1 MRILPLCSVHTTVT
15 LKVASQLVCVSA
27 ASAAA
32 VSLGETPAC
41 HENQDYLNL
50 FSWRSFT
57 QTFPALSRKLVF
69 FTTLGGWVT
78 RGGRD
83 GGAVV
88 RACTCTLARHTH
100 IIIACTHECA
110 HALKPGRSR
119 QLRASRG
126 RREAPSSHQLPS
138 ALLTWLSRW
147 QSGQLGL
154 VFRPFK
160 GPLCWI

>member
-83 GGAVV
+83 GGGSCARMHLHA
-88 RACTCTLARHTH
+88 RASHTHNNCLYTRMRTCTKAWSFSP
-100 IIIACTHECA
+100 A
-110 HALKPGRSR
+110 PG
-119 QLRASRG
+119 QQGAPRG
-126 RREAPSSHQLPS
+126 SELPS
-138 ALLTWLSRW
+138 ASLCAFNLTVTVTERAAWPRVPS
-147 QSGQLGL
+147 
-154 VFRPFK
+154 F
-160 GPLCWI
+160 